1 MSKIPN
7 MPNNNENENKQKD
20 KNKFQLQPKMPK
32 WLLLIL
38 ILMFVFGSLNLYKNS
53 ATFQKTP
60 AVKIPFSE
68 LLISIKSN
76 RVEEIII
83 SGDTATGYL
92 KYDEKL
98 AAKASKD
105 GKVKKS
111 DDKTKSKEDKTD
123 KKDKRIKFES
133 IVSLNDNFFKLLEQY
148 EVKTEIKKPS
158 SFGFGTI
165 LNIITTLFIIFL
177 LLSFIKAM
185 KGDKIGAITKPRL
198 KLVDGNKKKIT
209 FKDVAGIDEAKADL
223 EEVVDFLKS
232 PTKFSK
238 IGGRIPKG
246 VLLVGSPGTG
256 KTLLAKA
263 IAGEANV
270 PFFSISGSDF
280 VELFVGV
287 GASRVRALFE
297 QGKKA
302 APCIIFI
309 DEIDAVGRHRG
320 AGYGGGS
327 DEREQTLNQLLV
339 EMDGFESNE
348 GIVIIAATNRADVL
362 DEALLRPGRFDRQI
376 YVPLPDLKGREKILA
391 IHASKVKMDETIN
404 LSNIAR
410 GTPGFSGA
418 ELANLINE
426 SALLAARCNHK
437 VVMQEDIEEARDKIM
452 MGAER
457 RSTTMRP
464 EELKLTA
471 YHEAG
476 HAICALKTEHTDPIH
491 KATIIPRGSA
501 LGMVQQLPLHDKV
514 SLTISEVKSQMTI
527 YFGGRVAE
535 EIFFGPDKI
544 TAGASSD
551 IKGAT
556 YYARNSIVK
565 WGFSKLGPIYFEE
578 ANMGYHESDARKNIS
593 DETARKIDA
602 EIALWIDEAINKTRQ
617 IITKYKKETIAIAEA
632 LLEYETL
639 TGDELKAIV
648 DGTFDKKSKPL
659 PKNSI
664 MKMAQESAKLSE
676 NTKSDINTDKD
687 DKQSSDKKA
696 DKKSKVKS
704 KKSHNKTAKK
714 EIKKQDEFKLN

>member
-1 MSKIPN
+1 MQKTPN
-7 MPNNNENENKQKD
+7 TQKNNEN
-20 KNKFQLQPKMPK
+20 KNKFNIQPKMPK

-38 ILMFVFGSLNLYKNS
+38 ILTFIFGTLNLYKNS
-53 ATFQKTP
+53 DTFQKAP
-60 AVKIPFSE
+60 AKKILFSE
-68 LLISIKSN
+68 LLTAIKSH
-76 RVEEIII
+76 RVEEIVI

-92 KYDEKL
+92 KSDAKSLAKKGEKNTKKDLKADEK
-98 AAKASKD
+98 
-105 GKVKKS
+105 GKKK
-111 DDKTKSKEDKTD
+111 EE
-123 KKDKRIKFES
+123 RLKFES
-133 IVSLNDNFFKLLEQY
+133 TVNLNDNFFKLLEQY
-148 EVKTEIKKPS
+148 EVKTEIKRPS
-158 SFGFGTI
+158 NFGFSTI
-165 LNIITTLFIIFL
+165 LDIILILFVIIL
-177 LLSFIKAM
+177 LLNFIRAM
-185 KGDKIGAITKPRL
+185 KGDKLGGITKPRL
-198 KLVDGNKKKIT
+198 KLVDNSKKKIT
-209 FKDVAGIDEAKADL
+209 FNDVAGIDEAKADL

-232 PTKFSK
+232 PSKFAK
-238 IGGRIPKG
+238 IGGTIPKG

-287 GASRVRALFE
+287 GASRVRALFD

-320 AGYGGGS
+320 VGYGGGN

-348 GIVIIAATNRADVL
+348 GIVIIAATNRVDVL

-376 YVPLPDLKGREKILA
+376 YVPLPDLKGREKILT
-391 IHASKVKMDETIN
+391 IHASKVKMDEGVN
-404 LSNIAR
+404 LRSVAR

-426 SALLAARCNHK
+426 SALLAARHNHK

-514 SLTISEVKSQMTI
+514 SLTISEVKSQMVI

-535 EIFFGPDKI
+535 EVFFGPDKI
-544 TAGASSD
+544 TSGASSD

-593 DETARKIDA
+593 DETAKKIDA
-602 EIALWIDEAINKTRQ
+602 EVSLWINEAISKTRE

-639 TGDELKAIV
+639 TGEELKAIV

-664 MKMAQESAKLSE
+664 MKMAEESVKGTAE
-676 NTKSDINTDKD
+676 
-687 DKQSSDKKA
+687 DKKENRSETK
-696 DKKSKVKS
+696 DITKKEGKG
-704 KKSHNKTAKK
+704 KKKPSLKHKKTADNKENKK
-714 EIKKQDEFKLN
+714 EQDEFKLN